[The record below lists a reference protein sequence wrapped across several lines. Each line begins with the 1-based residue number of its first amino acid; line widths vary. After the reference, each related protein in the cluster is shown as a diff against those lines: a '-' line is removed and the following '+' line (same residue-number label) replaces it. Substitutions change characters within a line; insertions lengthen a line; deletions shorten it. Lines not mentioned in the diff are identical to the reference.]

1 MVPSIS
7 VLAEPPVAHVD
18 AKGTRAVAEAYLQ
31 FLYTEKG
38 QRLAAKHYYRPA
50 RTELVPA
57 EDLKRFPQLR
67 LVDIGAFGGWEKVQD
82 AHFGDKGV
90 FDQIYKPAR

>member
-1 MVPSIS
+1 M
-7 VLAEPPVAHVD
+7 
-18 AKGTRAVAEAYLQ
+18 
-31 FLYTEKG
+31 
-38 QRLAAKHYYRPA
+38 
-50 RTELVPA
+50 PA

-67 LVDIGAFGGWEKVQD
+67 LVDIGAFGGWEKVQA